1 MDPGELAFDNLYYL
15 LYHVENIHYAY
26 MYILFVYIFRMEI
39 HNMFCFTHSSFP
51 TSHAE
56 IQSIE
61 VRQSVEK
68 HYRTSWL
75 PGCHTQTR
83 DAVELEKIFPRVST
97 RSKDHAQA
105 GVLVRLRLGAAATG
119 ADVPC
124 APSPAGAVRLGLT
137 GKQLFKAFCNSDTC
151 FRVAFR
157 SSASQGKGCSAVGA
171 TPSASLRLA
180 SCASMAERAAAYQLC
195 NLADTGRLTT
205 NSSLPTLACSAF
217 SSQAF
222 REDSA
227 CAKDP
232 TALAA
237 VVAIL

>member
-1 MDPGELAFDNLYYL
+1 M
-15 LYHVENIHYAY
+15 
-26 MYILFVYIFRMEI
+26 
-39 HNMFCFTHSSFP
+39 
-51 TSHAE
+51 
-56 IQSIE
+56 
-61 VRQSVEK
+61 
-68 HYRTSWL
+68 
-75 PGCHTQTR
+75 
-83 DAVELEKIFPRVST
+83 
-97 RSKDHAQA
+97 
-105 GVLVRLRLGAAATG
+105 RLRLGAAATG

-232 TALAA
+232 SVSRNWHVPVFFFLLATFGVLLASFPFLLQHFALHSL
-237 VVAIL
+237 ICL

>member
-1 MDPGELAFDNLYYL
+1 MLHAFFFSDITCRNGKYRGQT
-15 LYHVENIHYAY
+15 E
-26 MYILFVYIFRMEI
+26 RRE
-39 HNMFCFTHSSFP
+39 TP
-51 TSHAE
+51 TEHPA
-56 IQSIE
+56 
-61 VRQSVEK
+61 
-68 HYRTSWL
+68 
-75 PGCHTQTR
+75 QTR

-105 GVLVRLRLGAAATG
+105 GFWCVCAWGPQPQVPTCLVCRLRRSGAL
-119 ADVPC
+119 
-124 APSPAGAVRLGLT
+124 RLDRQTALQSFL
-137 GKQLFKAFCNSDTC
+137 QL
-151 FRVAFR
+151 RYLLQVAFR

-217 SSQAF
+217 SSEAF
-222 REDSA
+222 KEDSA

-232 TALAA
+232 TAWQRSWQSCDSACESSWLQQLLAWRPA
-237 VVAIL
+237 SP